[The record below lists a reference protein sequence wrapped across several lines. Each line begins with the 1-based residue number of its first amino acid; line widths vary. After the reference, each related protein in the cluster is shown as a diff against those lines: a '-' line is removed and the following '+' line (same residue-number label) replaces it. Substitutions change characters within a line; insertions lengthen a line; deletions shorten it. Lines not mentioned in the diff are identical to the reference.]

1 MTERSKRTVA
11 GRTLIALPVLL
22 LVAAIVHPSH
32 RAWDSAV
39 AVAASQRERWYLG
52 HLLILGAMALLALA
66 VLWLGRALRG
76 PRGGLESTGAALTMV
91 GAIGVGA
98 LAGVELVVREMSDPS
113 LNQGAMAALGERMA
127 SSPALIVP
135 LFSMLAALGL
145 GICLLALALERS
157 RTGPPRAAL
166 VGGIALAIA
175 IVAFPL
181 PAVAI
186 PAAICSL
193 AGLGSV
199 GWTMSTSAPEIEP
212 AAVPR

>member
-39 AVAASQRERWYLG
+39 VVAASQRERWYLG

-76 PRGGLESTGAALTMV
+76 PRG
-91 GAIGVGA
+91 
-98 LAGVELVVREMSDPS
+98 
-113 LNQGAMAALGERMA
+113 
-127 SSPALIVP
+127 VP